1 MKIIFD
7 TDTAKNLSI
16 NHVVLELDTIVIDKQ
31 SRIIYCLV
39 DDCEFDNF
47 KNLEILKNKHQQ
59 FIDLYKKQ
67 DYSQCKDLLFELK
80 QLGFNDMNSY
90 YDCMQQRL
98 EKYF

>member
-16 NHVVLELDTIVIDKQ
+16 NHVVLELDTIVI
-31 SRIIYCLV
+31 